1 MDIEKYRAHCLKKK
15 DVTENFP
22 FPNLP
27 NTLVFKVKKKMFT
40 ATNVETFSSISI
52 KCNPETIDE
61 LRAKYPAVTKPGYF
75 SERHWSWVMMDGS
88 VSDAQILKWIDES
101 YDLVVAKLPKPRIS
115 KVNRK

>member
-15 DVTENFP
+15 NVTEGFP

-52 KCNPETIDE
+52 KCNPETVDE
-61 LRAKYPAVTKPGYF
+61 LRAKYPSVTKPGYF

-88 VSDAQILKWIDES
+88 IPDEQILKWIDES
-101 YDLVVAKLPKPRIS
+101 YDLVVAKMPKPR
-115 KVNRK
+115 KAKANRK